1 MPSNIKNRPLT
12 VDIQEYITQIILQHP
27 NHTVILCRDFN
38 RNIALI
44 GRKKGNTTTV
54 PIQQDVEW
62 KQFIETLHLQY
73 IPTDTNYSYQGSNN
87 YTLTS
92 LIDGFYIKTQ
102 QNPPNTS
109 TFISKTILSL
119 K

>member
-1 MPSNIKNRPLT
+1 MPIHIDDITLIPTIQTTIFNHIHNNPLSNI
-12 VDIQEYITQIILQHP
+12 
-27 NHTVILCRDFN
+27 ILCEDFN

-102 QNPPNTS
+102 QTHQTRPHLYQ
-109 TFISKTILSL
+109 K
-119 K
+119 